1 VLCTLFAWG
10 VLLVQTSYVSLA
22 SCFFLS
28 FLCIYFALTVKYLL
42 NFFIFNC
49 IISTLVLHYMAFY
62 VHNARSNSDIKPSNY
77 WEPENVVTSFIIV
90 SNGKC
95 PFVLDENFIL
105 KGSTSMGMVPLDPSS
120 IYLSVH
126 LAHSRVI
133 CLTCWSI
140 PNSLP
145 PLLHIPHIP
154 SPLAWSRC
162 QNPGSILR
170 FGQSVKQSE
179 GGGVGFSGKRRILNG
194 PALPRSHLAPLRCP
208 AWPTYVASR
217 QPADLEGKSWR
228 LAGT

>member
-1 VLCTLFAWG
+1 M
-10 VLLVQTSYVSLA
+10 
-22 SCFFLS
+22 LS
-28 FLCIYFALTVKYLL
+28 
-42 NFFIFNC
+42 
-49 IISTLVLHYMAFY
+49 
-62 VHNARSNSDIKPSNY
+62 VHCPRRKFHCKRLYI
-77 WEPENVVTSFIIV
+77 
-90 SNGKC
+90 NGNG
-95 PFVLDENFIL
+95 P
-105 KGSTSMGMVPLDPSS
+105 PSS
-120 IYLSVH
+120 IYVSAH

-140 PNSLP
+140 PNSLS
-145 PLLHIPHIP
+145 PLLPIPHIP

-228 LAGT
+228 LAGTYSIWILAKIIMLFLFEERRQVEKVKKLSVFRTNPFWSVYDIL